1 MPANLSSSS
10 PHETGRSALHFF
22 FGPVAALVALLVLA
36 VLDAASAPRSP
47 MWSPPTPLIRPHA
60 ASHTLA
66 LIAASTGV
74 VGQQAEF
81 PVSPA
86 GLRRAVGWVQRHT
99 QQAATLVVIDGAGS
113 YGATFT
119 EQLLEA
125 GLTVAEAPDVPPS
138 TRRRRGKSD
147 AVDAVAIAQAARS
160 LDVHQLCWPRAAGN
174 RTALRVLTVAREQM
188 SGERTRAVNALT
200 ALLRTVDLGIDAR
213 RALTTTTITTIAAW
227 RTRSDNNTLAICRA
241 EAIRLA
247 RRIRAL
253 DAELAANHTA
263 LHQAVTAQAPQ
274 LLTLPGVGAVVAA
287 TVLLAWS
294 HPGRIRSE
302 AAFAALAG
310 ASPLPASSGN
320 TTRHRLN
327 RGGDRRLNRA
337 LYTVALVRMG
347 HDARTRDYVTR
358 RTSEGRTKREI
369 MRSLK
374 RYISRQL
381 FRTLNG
387 ANPVASST

>member
-1 MPANLSSSS
+1 MAI
-10 PHETGRSALHFF
+10 
-22 FGPVAALVALLVLA
+22 VADQYDFVIGV
-36 VLDAASAPRSP
+36 D
-47 MWSPPTPLIRPHA
+47 THA

-66 LIAASTGV
+66 LITAGTGA
-74 VGQQAEF
+74 VGQQAQF
-81 PVSPA
+81 PTSPS
-86 GLRRAVGWVQRHT
+86 GLRRGVDWIQRHT
-99 QQAATLVVIDGAGS
+99 HQAPTLIVIDGAGS

-119 EQLLEA
+119 EQLSAA
-125 GLTVAEAPDVPPS
+125 GLTVVEAPDVAAT

-147 AVDAVAIAQAARS
+147 VVDAVAMAQAVRS
-160 LDVHQLCWPRAAGN
+160 LDINELCWPRAGGD

-213 RALTTTTITTIAAW
+213 RALTTTTIAAVAAW
-227 RTRSDNNTLAICRA
+227 RNRSDNATLAVCRA

-263 LHQAVTAQAPQ
+263 LHEAVAAQAPQ
-274 LLTLPGVGAVVAA
+274 LLALPGVGAVVAA

-294 HPGRIRSE
+294 HPGRVRSE

-320 TTRHRLN
+320 TTRYRLN

-347 HDARTRDYVTR
+347 HDPRTRDYVTR
-358 RTSEGRTKREI
+358 RTREGRTKREI

-387 ANPVASST
+387 VHSATSTT

>member
-1 MPANLSSSS
+1 M
-10 PHETGRSALHFF
+10 TI
-22 FGPVAALVALLVLA
+22 VA
-36 VLDAASAPRSP
+36 DRYD
-47 MWSPPTPLIRPHA
+47 LIIGVDTHA

-66 LIAASTGV
+66 LITAGTGAV
-74 VGQQAEF
+74 QQHAQF
-81 PVSPA
+81 PTSPA
-86 GLRRAVGWVQRHT
+86 GLRRATGWIQRHT
-99 QQAATLVVIDGAGS
+99 QDATTLIVIDGAGS

-119 EQLLEA
+119 EQLTTA
-125 GLTVAEAPDVPPS
+125 GFTVSEAPDVPATS
-138 TRRRRGKSD
+138 RRRHGKSD
-147 AVDAVAIAQAARS
+147 ALDAIAMAQTARG
-160 LDVHQLCWPRAAGN
+160 LNINELRWHRATGA

-200 ALLRTVDLGIDAR
+200 ALLRTIDLGIDAR

-227 RTRSDNNTLAICRA
+227 RTREENPALAVCRA

-263 LHQAVTAQAPQ
+263 LHEAVTMQAPQ
-274 LLTLPGVGAVVAA
+274 LLDLPGVGAVVAA

-347 HDARTRDYVTR
+347 HDPRTRAYVTR
-358 RTSEGRTKREI
+358 RTAEGRTKREV
-369 MRSLK
+369 MRNLK

-381 FRTLNG
+381 FRTLAAAHTTG
-387 ANPVASST
+387 TTP

>member
-1 MPANLSSSS
+1 VD
-10 PHETGRSALHFF
+10 T
-22 FGPVAALVALLVLA
+22 
-36 VLDAASAPRSP
+36 
-47 MWSPPTPLIRPHA
+47 HA

-66 LIAASTGV
+66 LITTGTGA
-74 VGQQAEF
+74 VGQHAQF
-81 PVSPA
+81 PTSPA
-86 GLRRAVGWVQRHT
+86 GLRRAIGWIQRQT
-99 QQAATLVVIDGAGS
+99 QDATTLIVIDGAGS
-113 YGATFT
+113 YGAILT
-119 EQLLEA
+119 EQLIAA
-125 GLTVAEAPDVPPS
+125 GLIVAEAPDVPAI

-147 AVDAVAIAQAARS
+147 ALDAVAMAHAARS
-160 LDVHQLCWPRAAGN
+160 LDIDELRWPRAAGD

-213 RALTTTTITTIAAW
+213 RALTTTTIATVAAW
-227 RTRSDNNTLAICRA
+227 RTRSGDATLTVCRA
-241 EAIRLA
+241 EAVRLA
-247 RRIRAL
+247 KRIRAL

-263 LHQAVTAQAPQ
+263 LHDAVTMQAPQ
-274 LLTLPGVGAVVAA
+274 LLALPGVGAVVAA

-347 HDARTRDYVTR
+347 HDPRTRDYVTR
-358 RTSEGRTKREI
+358 RINEGRTKREI
-369 MRSLK
+369 MRNLK

-381 FRTLNG
+381 FRTLNNTHP
-387 ANPVASST
+387 ATNAT

>member
-1 MPANLSSSS
+1 MAI
-10 PHETGRSALHFF
+10 
-22 FGPVAALVALLVLA
+22 VAEQYEFVVG
-36 VLDAASAPRSP
+36 VD
-47 MWSPPTPLIRPHA
+47 THA

-66 LIAASTGV
+66 LITADTGA
-74 VGQQAEF
+74 VGQHAQF
-81 PVSPA
+81 PTSPA
-86 GLRRAVGWVQRHT
+86 GLRRAGDWIQRHT
-99 QQAATLVVIDGAGS
+99 QNAPALIVIDGAGS
-113 YGATFT
+113 YGAVFA
-119 EQLLEA
+119 EQLTTA
-125 GLTVAEAPDVPPS
+125 GLTVAEAPDVAAIS
-138 TRRRRGKSD
+138 RRGRGKSD
-147 AVDAVAIAQAARS
+147 ALDAVAMAQAARG
-160 LDVHQLCWPRAAGN
+160 LDVDQLRWPRTTGAN
-174 RTALRVLTVAREQM
+174 TILRVLTVAREQM

-200 ALLRTVDLGIDAR
+200 ALLRTVDLGVDAR
-213 RALTTTTITTIAAW
+213 RALTTPTITTIAAW
-227 RTRSDNNTLAICRA
+227 RTRGEDLTLTVCRT

-253 DAELAANHTA
+253 DAELAANHAA
-263 LHQAVTAQAPQ
+263 LQAAVVKQAPQ
-274 LLTLPGVGAVVAA
+274 LLDLPGVGPVVAA

-347 HDARTRDYVTR
+347 HDSRTRDYVAR
-358 RTSEGRTKREI
+358 RTAEGRTKREV
-369 MRSLK
+369 MRNLK

-381 FRTLNG
+381 FRTLNS
-387 ANPVASST
+387 AKPAISTT

>member
-1 MPANLSSSS
+1 MAI
-10 PHETGRSALHFF
+10 
-22 FGPVAALVALLVLA
+22 VADQYDLVIGV
-36 VLDAASAPRSP
+36 D
-47 MWSPPTPLIRPHA
+47 THA

-66 LIAASTGV
+66 AVRAATGA
-74 VGQQAEF
+74 VGQHAKF
-81 PVSPA
+81 PASPA
-86 GLRRAVGWVQRHT
+86 GLRRALDWIRRRSPD
-99 QQAATLVVIDGAGS
+99 ATALIVVDGAGS
-113 YGATFT
+113 YGAVFT
-119 EQLLEA
+119 EQLIAA
-125 GLTVAEAPDVPPS
+125 GLIVAEAPDVPAV
-138 TRRRRGKSD
+138 TRRRSGKSD
-147 AVDAVAIAQAARS
+147 ALDAVAIAHAARS
-160 LDVHQLCWPRAAGN
+160 LDAGQLRRPRAGGE

-200 ALLRTVDLGIDAR
+200 ALLRTVDLGVDAR
-213 RALTTTTITTIAAW
+213 RALTTATIATVAAW
-227 RTRSDNNTLAICRA
+227 RTRNSDPTLTICRA
-241 EAIRLA
+241 EATRLA

-253 DAELAANHTA
+253 DTELAANHTA
-263 LHQAVTAQAPQ
+263 LNEAVTAQAPQ

-287 TVLLAWS
+287 TVLMAWS

-347 HDARTRDYVTR
+347 HHPGTRDYVAR
-358 RTSEGRTKREI
+358 RTAEGRTKREV
-369 MRSLK
+369 MRNLK

-381 FRTLNG
+381 FRTLTG
-387 ANPVASST
+387 AHAATSAT

>member
-1 MPANLSSSS
+1 MAI
-10 PHETGRSALHFF
+10 
-22 FGPVAALVALLVLA
+22 VADQYDFVIGV
-36 VLDAASAPRSP
+36 D
-47 MWSPPTPLIRPHA
+47 THA
-60 ASHTLA
+60 ATHTLA
-66 LIAASTGV
+66 LITADTGAIR
-74 VGQQAEF
+74 QQAQF
-81 PVSPA
+81 PTSPA
-86 GLRRAVGWVQRHT
+86 GLRRAVGWIRRHT
-99 QQAATLVVIDGAGS
+99 QDAATLVVIDGAGS

-119 EQLLEA
+119 EQLVAA
-125 GLTVAEAPDVPPS
+125 GLTVAEAPEIPAT
-138 TRRRRGKSD
+138 TRHRRGKND
-147 AVDAVAIAQAARS
+147 TVDAVAMAQAARG
-160 LDVHQLCWPRAAGN
+160 LEVDNLCWPRRAGE
-174 RTALRVLTVAREQM
+174 RTALRVLTAAREQM
-188 SGERTRAVNALT
+188 SSERTRAVNALT

-213 RALTTTTITTIAAW
+213 RALTTTTISTIAAW
-227 RTRSDNNTLAICRA
+227 RARSDNDTLVICRA

-253 DAELAANHTA
+253 DAELTANHAA
-263 LHQAVTAQAPQ
+263 LQQAVTTQAPQ
-274 LLTLPGVGAVVAA
+274 LLALPGVGAVVAA

-320 TTRHRLN
+320 TTRYRLN

-347 HDARTRDYVTR
+347 HDTRTRDYVAR
-358 RTSEGRTKREI
+358 RTREGRTKREI

-387 ANPVASST
+387 ANPAVSTT

>member
-1 MPANLSSSS
+1 MVI
-10 PHETGRSALHFF
+10 
-22 FGPVAALVALLVLA
+22 VADQYDFVIGV
-36 VLDAASAPRSP
+36 D
-47 MWSPPTPLIRPHA
+47 THA

-66 LIAASTGV
+66 LITAGTGAI
-74 VGQQAEF
+74 GQQAQF
-81 PVSPA
+81 PTSPA
-86 GLRRAVGWVQRHT
+86 GLCRAVGWIRRHT
-99 QQAATLVVIDGAGS
+99 RDTATLIVIDGAGS

-119 EQLLEA
+119 EQLVMA
-125 GLTVAEAPDVPPS
+125 GLTVAEAPEIASS

-147 AVDAVAIAQAARS
+147 VVDAVAMAQAARN
-160 LDVHQLCWPRAAGN
+160 LNVDQLCWPRAAGD
-174 RTALRVLTVAREQM
+174 RTTLRVLVAAREQM

-200 ALLRTVDLGIDAR
+200 ALLRTVDLGVDAR
-213 RALTTTTITTIAAW
+213 RALTTTTIAAVAAW
-227 RTRSDNNTLAICRA
+227 RTRNDNNTLGICRA

-253 DAELAANHTA
+253 DAELATNHAT
-263 LHQAVTAQAPQ
+263 LHEAVTAQAPQ
-274 LLTLPGVGAVVAA
+274 LLALPGVGAVIAA

-310 ASPLPASSGN
+310 VSPLPASSGN
-320 TTRHRLN
+320 TTRYRLN

-358 RTSEGRTKREI
+358 RTHEGRTKREI

-387 ANPVASST
+387 ANPAVSTT

>member
-1 MPANLSSSS
+1 M
-10 PHETGRSALHFF
+10 TI
-22 FGPVAALVALLVLA
+22 VADQYDFVIGV
-36 VLDAASAPRSP
+36 D
-47 MWSPPTPLIRPHA
+47 THA

-66 LIAASTGV
+66 LITAGAGV
-74 VGQQAEF
+74 VSQQAQF
-81 PVSPA
+81 PVTPA
-86 GLRRAVGWVQRHT
+86 GLRRAVGWIQRHT

-119 EQLLEA
+119 EQLVA
-125 GLTVAEAPDVPPS
+125 TGLTVAEAPDIPAT
-138 TRRRRGKSD
+138 TRRRHGKSD
-147 AVDAVAIAQAARS
+147 TVDAVAMAQAARS
-160 LDVHQLCWPRAAGN
+160 LDINHLCWPRATGD
-174 RTALRVLTVAREQM
+174 RTALRVLTAAREQM

-213 RALTTTTITTIAAW
+213 RALTTTTIATVAAW
-227 RTRSDNNTLAICRA
+227 RTRTDTDTLAICRA

-247 RRIRAL
+247 RRIRTL

-263 LHQAVTAQAPQ
+263 LHQAVNAQAPQ
-274 LLTLPGVGAVVAA
+274 LLALPGVGAVVAA

-294 HPGRIRSE
+294 HPGRVRSE

-320 TTRHRLN
+320 TTRYRLN

-347 HDARTRDYVTR
+347 HDPRTRDYVTR

-369 MRSLK
+369 MRNLK

-387 ANPVASST
+387 PNPATSST

>member
-1 MPANLSSSS
+1 MAI
-10 PHETGRSALHFF
+10 
-22 FGPVAALVALLVLA
+22 VAEQYDFVVG
-36 VLDAASAPRSP
+36 VD
-47 MWSPPTPLIRPHA
+47 THA

-66 LIAASTGV
+66 LITAGTGAV
-74 VGQQAEF
+74 NQQAQF
-81 PVSPA
+81 PTSPA
-86 GLRRAVGWVQRHT
+86 GLRRAAGWIQRHT
-99 QQAATLVVIDGAGS
+99 QNAATLIVIDGAGS

-119 EQLLEA
+119 EQLVAA
-125 GLTVAEAPDVPPS
+125 GSTVAEAPEIPAT
-138 TRRRRGKSD
+138 TRRHHGKND
-147 AVDAVAIAQAARS
+147 TLDAVAMAQAARS
-160 LDVHQLCWPRAAGN
+160 LEIDHLCWPRQAGD
-174 RTALRVLTVAREQM
+174 RTALRVLTAARDQM

-213 RALTTTTITTIAAW
+213 RALTSTTIAAW
-227 RTRSDNNTLAICRA
+227 RTRNDGTTLVICRA

-263 LHQAVTAQAPQ
+263 LHRAVTAQAPQ
-274 LLTLPGVGAVVAA
+274 LLDLPGVGAVVAA

-294 HPGRIRSE
+294 HPGRVRSE

-310 ASPLPASSGN
+310 VSPLPASSGN
-320 TTRHRLN
+320 TTRYRLN

-347 HDARTRDYVTR
+347 HDPRTRDYVAR
-358 RTSEGRTKREI
+358 RTSEGRAKREI

-381 FRTLNG
+381 FRTLQG
-387 ANPVASST
+387 ANPTPSTT

>member
-1 MPANLSSSS
+1 MAI
-10 PHETGRSALHFF
+10 
-22 FGPVAALVALLVLA
+22 VADQYDFVIGV
-36 VLDAASAPRSP
+36 D
-47 MWSPPTPLIRPHA
+47 THA

-66 LIAASTGV
+66 LITAGTGA
-74 VGQQAEF
+74 VGQQAQF
-81 PVSPA
+81 PTSPS
-86 GLRRAVGWVQRHT
+86 GLRRAVDWIERHT
-99 QQAATLVVIDGAGS
+99 HQSPTLIVIDGAGS

-119 EQLLEA
+119 EQLSAA
-125 GLTVAEAPDVPPS
+125 GLTVAEAPDVAAT

-147 AVDAVAIAQAARS
+147 AVDAVAMAQAARS
-160 LDVHQLCWPRAAGN
+160 LDINELCWPRAGGD

-213 RALTTTTITTIAAW
+213 RALTTTTIATVAAW
-227 RTRSDNNTLAICRA
+227 RTRSDNATLAVCRV

-263 LHQAVTAQAPQ
+263 LHEAVTAQAPQ
-274 LLTLPGVGAVVAA
+274 LLALPGVGAVVAA

-294 HPGRIRSE
+294 HPGRVRSE

-320 TTRHRLN
+320 TTRYRLN

-347 HDARTRDYVTR
+347 HDPRTRDYVNR
-358 RTSEGRTKREI
+358 RTREGRTKREI

-387 ANPVASST
+387 AHPATSTT

>member
-1 MPANLSSSS
+1 MAI
-10 PHETGRSALHFF
+10 
-22 FGPVAALVALLVLA
+22 VADQYDFIVGV
-36 VLDAASAPRSP
+36 D
-47 MWSPPTPLIRPHA
+47 THA

-66 LIAASTGV
+66 LITAATGAIR
-74 VGQQAEF
+74 QQAPF
-81 PVSPA
+81 PTSPA
-86 GLRRAVGWVQRHT
+86 GLRRAVSWIQRHT
-99 QQAATLVVIDGAGS
+99 QDAATLIVIDGAGS

-119 EQLLEA
+119 EQLTAA
-125 GLTVAEAPDVPPS
+125 GLTVAESPEIPAT

-147 AVDAVAIAQAARS
+147 TVDAVAMAQAARS
-160 LDVHQLCWPRAAGN
+160 LDVDHLCWPRQAGD
-174 RTALRVLTVAREQM
+174 RTVLRVLAAAREQM

-200 ALLRTVDLGIDAR
+200 ALLRTVDLGVDAR
-213 RALTTTTITTIAAW
+213 RALTTTTIATVAAW
-227 RTRSDNNTLAICRA
+227 RTRSGDGTTLVICRA
-241 EAIRLA
+241 EAMRLA

-253 DAELAANHTA
+253 DAELATNHTA
-263 LHQAVTAQAPQ
+263 LQQAVTTQAPK
-274 LLTLPGVGAVVAA
+274 LLALPGVGAVVAA

-320 TTRHRLN
+320 TTRYRLN

-347 HDARTRDYVTR
+347 HDPRTRDYVAR

-381 FRTLNG
+381 FRTLNS
-387 ANPVASST
+387 ANLVSSTT